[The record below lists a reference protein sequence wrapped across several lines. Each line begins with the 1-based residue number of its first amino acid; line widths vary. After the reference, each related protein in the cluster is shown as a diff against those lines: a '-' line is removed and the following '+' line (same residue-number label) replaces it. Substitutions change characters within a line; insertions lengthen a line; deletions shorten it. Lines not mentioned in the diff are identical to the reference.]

1 MYRNGPCGLDAEGN
15 GGRLTVIWGGEHKE
29 RNVMSQQRI
38 LIIDDD
44 PDIVKTLAA
53 NLELDGYAVWTAM
66 SGNDGIAAV
75 SIHDPHLVLL
85 DLNLPD
91 LDGIKVC
98 QILRRVSEVP
108 VIMLSARDT
117 VADKL
122 LGLECG
128 ADDYLVKPFNALE
141 LSARIRTVLRRAR
154 RTEPQSACRCG
165 DIRLDYRTHEASIQ
179 GRDVSLTRTEFA
191 LLELF
196 VSHAG
201 ETLSR
206 DFIQSQN
213 RADSKL
219 YSHSRAVDVH
229 VQRLRKK
236 IEENP
241 QTPRIIMTVAGVGY
255 RLEPTS

>member
-1 MYRNGPCGLDAEGN
+1 MTRQ
-15 GGRLTVIWGGEHKE
+15 T
-29 RNVMSQQRI
+29 I
-38 LIIDDD
+38 LVIDDD
-44 PDIVKTLAA
+44 PDIVKTVTA
-53 NLELDGYAVWTAM
+53 NLELDGFAVLSAT
-66 SGNDGIAAV
+66 SGNAGLTAAQTQNP
-75 SIHDPHLVLL
+75 DLVLL
-85 DLNLPD
+85 DLGLPD
-91 LDGIKVC
+91 IDGIKVC
-98 QILRRVSEVP
+98 QILRRDSDVP

-141 LSARIRTVLRRAR
+141 LSARIRTILRRVR
-154 RTEPQSACRCG
+154 RSEPTGPCRSGEVC
-165 DIRLDYRTHEASIQ
+165 LDYRNHAAVIDDRE
-179 GRDVSLTRTEFA
+179 VSLTRTEFS

-196 VSHAG
+196 VHHAG

-213 RADSKL
+213 WSDSKL

-236 IEENP
+236 IELNP
-241 QTPRIIMTVAGVGY
+241 QAPRLILTVPGIGY
-255 RLEPTS
+255 RFETT

>member
-1 MYRNGPCGLDAEGN
+1 MAGGCRSAGLNLQQLGFS
-15 GGRLTVIWGGEHKE
+15 RVFMT
-29 RNVMSQQRI
+29 RQRI

-44 PDIVKTLAA
+44 QDIIKTVTA
-53 NLELDGYAVWTAM
+53 NLELDGFAVRSAS
-66 SGNDGIAAV
+66 SGGAGLAAV
-75 SIHDPHLVLL
+75 EAQAPDLVLL
-85 DLNLPD
+85 DLGLPD
-91 LDGIKVC
+91 IDGIKVC
-98 QILRRVSEVP
+98 QILRRDSDVP

-141 LSARIRTVLRRAR
+141 LSARIRTILRRVR
-154 RTEPQSACRCG
+154 RSEPAAPFRSGEVC
-165 DIRLDYRTHEASIQ
+165 LSYRDHTATIH
-179 GRDVSLTRTEFA
+179 GREVGLTRTEFA

-206 DFIQSQN
+206 DFIQGQN
-213 RADSKL
+213 WADSKL
-219 YSHSRAVDVH
+219 YSNSRAVDVH

-241 QTPRIIMTVAGVGY
+241 QTPRLILTIPGVGY
-255 RLEPTS
+255 RFEVT

>member
-1 MYRNGPCGLDAEGN
+1 MA
-15 GGRLTVIWGGEHKE
+15 HK
-29 RNVMSQQRI
+29 RI

-44 PDIVKTLAA
+44 PDIVKTVTA
-53 NLELDGYAVWTAM
+53 NLELDGFSVLNAACGSDGLTAIRER
-66 SGNDGIAAV
+66 SPD
-75 SIHDPHLVLL
+75 LVLL
-85 DLNLPD
+85 DLGLPD
-91 LDGIKVC
+91 IDGIKVC
-98 QILRRVSEVP
+98 QILRRESDVP

-141 LSARIRTVLRRAR
+141 LSARIRTVLRRVR
-154 RTEPQSACRCG
+154 RSEPSSPCRSGEVC
-165 DIRLDYRTHEASIQ
+165 LDYRNHLATIH

-213 RADSKL
+213 WADSKL

-236 IEENP
+236 IEDNP
-241 QTPRIIMTVAGVGY
+241 QVPRLILTIPGVGY
-255 RLEPTS
+255 RFEAA

>member
-1 MYRNGPCGLDAEGN
+1 MRIGRGRERRSLDRHLGA
-15 GGRLTVIWGGEHKE
+15 EHKE

-179 GRDVSLTRTEFA
+179 GREVSLTRTEFA

-213 RADSKL
+213 WADSKL

>member
-1 MYRNGPCGLDAEGN
+1 MA
-15 GGRLTVIWGGEHKE
+15 HK
-29 RNVMSQQRI
+29 RI

-44 PDIVKTLAA
+44 PDIVKTVTA
-53 NLELDGYAVWTAM
+53 NLELDGFSVLNAACGSDGLTAIRER
-66 SGNDGIAAV
+66 SPD
-75 SIHDPHLVLL
+75 LVLL
-85 DLNLPD
+85 DLGLPD
-91 LDGIKVC
+91 IDGIKVC
-98 QILRRVSEVP
+98 QILRRESDVP

-141 LSARIRTVLRRAR
+141 LSARIRTVLRRVR
-154 RTEPQSACRCG
+154 RSEPSSPCRSGEVC
-165 DIRLDYRTHEASIQ
+165 LDYRNHLATIH

-213 RADSKL
+213 WADSKL

-236 IEENP
+236 IEDNP
-241 QTPRIIMTVAGVGY
+241 QVPRLILTIPGVGY
-255 RLEPTS
+255 RFETA

>member
-1 MYRNGPCGLDAEGN
+1 MRKSQRGRADREGGL
-15 GGRLTVIWGGEHKE
+15 T
-29 RNVMSQQRI
+29 QQRI

-44 PDIVKTLAA
+44 ADIVTTVKA
-53 NLELDGYAVWTAM
+53 NLELDGFAVL
-66 SGNDGIAAV
+66 SAAGGAPGLAAARTEAP
-75 SIHDPHLVLL
+75 DLVLL
-85 DLNLPD
+85 DLGLPD
-91 LDGIKVC
+91 IDGIKVC
-98 QILRRVSEVP
+98 QTLRRESEVP

-141 LSARIRTVLRRAR
+141 LSARIRTVLRRVR
-154 RTEPQSACRCG
+154 RSETAATHRNG
-165 DIRLDYRTHEASIQ
+165 NIVLDFRTLRATLQ
-179 GRDVSLTRTEFA
+179 GRHSSLTRTEFA

-196 VSHAG
+196 IAHPG

-213 RADSKL
+213 WGDSKL

-241 QTPRIIMTVAGVGY
+241 QVPRFILTVAGVGY
-255 RLEPTS
+255 KFEPNP

>member
-1 MYRNGPCGLDAEGN
+1 MEPMTRQ
-15 GGRLTVIWGGEHKE
+15 T
-29 RNVMSQQRI
+29 I
-38 LIIDDD
+38 LVIDDD
-44 PDIVKTLAA
+44 PDIVKTVTA
-53 NLELDGYAVWTAM
+53 NLELDGFAVLSAT
-66 SGNDGIAAV
+66 SGNAGLTAAQTQNP
-75 SIHDPHLVLL
+75 DLVLL
-85 DLNLPD
+85 DLGLPD
-91 LDGIKVC
+91 IDGIKVC
-98 QILRRVSEVP
+98 QILRRDSDVP

-141 LSARIRTVLRRAR
+141 LSARIRTILRRVR
-154 RTEPQSACRCG
+154 RSEPTGPCRSGEVC
-165 DIRLDYRTHEASIQ
+165 LDYRNHAAVIDDRE
-179 GRDVSLTRTEFA
+179 VSLTRTEFS

-196 VSHAG
+196 VHHAG

-213 RADSKL
+213 WSDSKL

-236 IEENP
+236 IELNP
-241 QTPRIIMTVAGVGY
+241 QAPRLILTVPGIGY
-255 RLEPTS
+255 RFETT